1 MTTKSASVCSHSRSD
16 ITLGCEDT
24 CHEIAV
30 LLSQIEFEN
39 SRLRALN
46 REQASQIKELESDLR
61 FVFLKSAETLGVVA
75 AALKSESILGEDDF
89 KAFTDSAKEVVEDGD
104 TNRVLAHARLG
115 VAKMGEVFHNW
126 VTTSKVLYGALPEP
140 PWQVAIPEIERRALQ
155 VKEHVEASGVES
167 FSSLE
172 AKQFLTG
179 IEGQNLNN
187 RTSIQ
192 ALRRAREMLPD
203 FELENHKY
211 ACRLVRKTSRLT

>member
-1 MTTKSASVCSHSRSD
+1 MTTKTASVCSYPGTD
-16 ITLGCEDT
+16 IPLGCEDNY
-24 CHEIAV
+24 HEFAA
-30 LLSQIEFEN
+30 LLIQIESEN
-39 SRLRALN
+39 ACLRELN
-46 REQASQIKELESDLR
+46 REQAARIKELESDLR
-61 FVFLKSAETLGVVA
+61 FVFLKSAETLDVVA
-75 AALKSESILGEDDF
+75 TTLKSESILGEDDF
-89 KAFTDSAKEVVEDGD
+89 KAFTDSAKEVVENGD

-179 IEGQNLNN
+179 IEGQNLNK
-187 RTSIQ
+187 RKSIQ
-192 ALRRAREMLPD
+192 ALKRAHEMLPD
-203 FELENHKY
+203 FEFEKHKY
-211 ACRLVRKTSRLT
+211 ASRLVRKKRLG